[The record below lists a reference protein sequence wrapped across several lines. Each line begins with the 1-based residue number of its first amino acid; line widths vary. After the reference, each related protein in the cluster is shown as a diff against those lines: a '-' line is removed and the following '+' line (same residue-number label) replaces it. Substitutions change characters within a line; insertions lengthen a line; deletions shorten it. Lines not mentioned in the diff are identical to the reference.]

1 MLQSQCVNDS
11 QLKALITP
19 STKHHYQS
27 NKGCRQTSDMTF
39 RSNDW
44 FVDSTGNS
52 LFCHCHPNNYPHNL
66 YHICA
71 WVFLSVCVCVCTC
84 VCVRAHLWPDSL
96 EKRRADM
103 RCCEALPCD
112 VPWHL
117 LLSNTLAH
125 THTLPHTHIH
135 TRTHTPSSLYPVSCT
150 GSKNPWWKIPWKKKT
165 CQPLR
170 TYSDGGVDRWRWR
183 RGKASQ

>member
-135 TRTHTPSSLYPVSCT
+135 THTHTHTLRPPFIQSAVLDRRTPD
-150 GSKNPWWKIPWKKKT
+150 GKFQERKRPANPFEHT
-165 CQPLR
+165 
-170 TYSDGGVDRWRWR
+170 VME
-183 RGKASQ
+183 A

>member
-39 RSNDW
+39 QSNDW

-71 WVFLSVCVCVCTC
+71 WVFLSVCVCVCVCTC

-135 TRTHTPSSLYPVSCT
+135 THTHTHTHSVLPLSSQLYWIEEPLMENSRKEKDLPTPS
-150 GSKNPWWKIPWKKKT
+150 NIQWW
-165 CQPLR
+165 R
-170 TYSDGGVDRWRWR
+170 SR
-183 RGKASQ
+183 

>member
-71 WVFLSVCVCVCTC
+71 WVFLSVCVCARVC
-84 VCVRAHLWPDSL
+84 VCACAPLTWQLREKKSWHEMLWSITVWCPMTFTAVQHTRSHTHS
-96 EKRRADM
+96 
-103 RCCEALPCD
+103 P
-112 VPWHL
+112 
-117 LLSNTLAH
+117 TH
-125 THTLPHTHIH
+125 THTHTH
-135 TRTHTPSSLYPVSCT
+135 THSVLPLSSQLYWIEEPLMENSRKEKDLPTPS
-150 GSKNPWWKIPWKKKT
+150 NIQW
-165 CQPLR
+165 
-170 TYSDGGVDRWRWR
+170 WR
-183 RGKASQ
+183 RR